1 MKRIIA
7 SIVVVMLTIPSLF
20 AQETLRDV
28 VKDYQRDNSE
38 FSIFIPTFIIKVG
51 IAFGDLEKEERE
63 ILKQIDDMRIVISE
77 NGFYKEDLVGLE
89 EGIKSGKFT
98 ELMTVQEYDEKVRM
112 IMHKKNKRC
121 SEMLMLV
128 ESENETVM
136 LLFDFKGEPDFK
148 KFLALVN

>member
-98 ELMTVQEYDEKVRM
+98 ELMTVQE
-112 IMHKKNKRC
+112 
-121 SEMLMLV
+121 
-128 ESENETVM
+128 
-136 LLFDFKGEPDFK
+136 
-148 KFLALVN
+148 